1 MYYFFTANNESIN
14 KRLQFKIKM
23 SRGNSAERANGSPAR
38 RTARAH
44 PPAIWWI
51 LF

>member
-1 MYYFFTANNESIN
+1 MYYFFTVNESIN

-23 SRGNSAERANGSPAR
+23 SRGNPRERRANGLPAR
-38 RTARAH
+38 RTAHAH
-44 PPAIWWI
+44 PPAVRWI

>member
-1 MYYFFTANNESIN
+1 MYYIFAANESIN

-23 SRGNSAERANGSPAR
+23 SRGSSRERGNGLPAR